1 VKAALLLLWLF
12 LLISLLASTAD
23 DYFVPQLEAL
33 SHCLGLQEDVAGVTL
48 LALGNGMPDVMTACS
63 SINKANDLPLT
74 MGEFLGAANFI
85 AICVMA
91 WIMLAQSGPTE
102 VDGLPFL
109 RDSIMC
115 MLVTIF
121 MVAVTWDNLITLTE
135 SISFFRAL
143 CVLHC
148 ACPPSWAPVLPH
160 CACPGHELR
169 GGARL

>member
-1 VKAALLLLWLF
+1 MGPGV
-12 LLISLLASTAD
+12 LIASRVLGVWRFA
-23 DYFVPQLEAL
+23 FVE
-33 SHCLGLQEDVAGVTL
+33 
-48 LALGNGMPDVMTACS
+48 
-63 SINKANDLPLT
+63 ANDLPLT

-135 SISFFRAL
+135 SISFFVLYVFYIAL
-143 CVLHC
+143 VL
-148 ACPPSWAPVLPH
+148 LPGRLCFRTAH
-160 CACPGHELR
+160 ARVMNSEVELVFEPQMGTGSFPE
-169 GGARL
+169 GGLISHKEWDLGPFHP

>member
-1 VKAALLLLWLF
+1 MGPGV
-12 LLISLLASTAD
+12 LIASRVLGVWRFA
-23 DYFVPQLEAL
+23 FVE
-33 SHCLGLQEDVAGVTL
+33 
-48 LALGNGMPDVMTACS
+48 
-63 SINKANDLPLT
+63 ANDLPLT